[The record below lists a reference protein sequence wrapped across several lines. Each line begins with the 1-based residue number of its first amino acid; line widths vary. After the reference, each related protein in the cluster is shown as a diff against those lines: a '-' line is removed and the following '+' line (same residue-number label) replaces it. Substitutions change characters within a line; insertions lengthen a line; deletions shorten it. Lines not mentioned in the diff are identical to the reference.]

1 VIAYFDTSAL
11 ISLLVDEP
19 TSPVVGGVWD
29 EATRVTSVRLLYP
42 EARAALAQAQRKGR
56 LTRRQLKVAVT
67 QLESLDRQLD
77 HVEVTAILAAR
88 AGELAEE
95 VAIRGDDAVHLA
107 AAESIADQDLVVVAG
122 DGALRSAAH
131 TLGHATARLD

>member
-1 VIAYFDTSAL
+1 MIAYYDTSAL
-11 ISLLVDEP
+11 IPLLIDEP
-19 TSPVVGGVWD
+19 SSPVVGRIWD
-29 EATRVTSVRLLYP
+29 TATRVSSVRLLYP
-42 EARAALAQAQRKGR
+42 EARAALAQAQRMGR
-56 LTRRQLKVAVT
+56 LTRRQLRVAVT

-77 HVEVTAILAAR
+77 HVEVTALLAAR

-95 VAIRGDDAVHLA
+95 VAIRGYDAVHLA

-131 TLGHATARLD
+131 RLGMATARLD